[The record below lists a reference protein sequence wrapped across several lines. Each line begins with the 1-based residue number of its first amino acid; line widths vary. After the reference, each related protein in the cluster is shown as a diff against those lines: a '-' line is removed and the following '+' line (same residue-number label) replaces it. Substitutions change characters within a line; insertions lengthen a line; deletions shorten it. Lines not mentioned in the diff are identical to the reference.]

1 MISDTQLFVMLG
13 LFVVIDLVILTVWEL
28 VDPLYIE
35 MKFTGRNV
43 SETLLGTSLALK
55 NFDLMQTWLLISI
68 N

>member
-43 SETLLGTSLALK
+43 SETLLGINSEPH
-55 NFDLMQTWLLISI
+55 WL
-68 N
+68 